1 MKLRILTTGLLML
14 GLTAGLVML
23 GLPTLA
29 ISGDADIRKALSAQ
43 YPGTEISSVSKTP
56 YGGLYE
62 VIVDGEVAYV
72 TADGKYLILGSVVDV
87 STKKNLTS
95 ARMEKLLEV
104 KWSSLPFSQAIKV
117 VKGDGSR
124 KLAVFSD
131 PDCPYCR
138 RFENELT
145 KVNNVTIYTFLT
157 PIESLHPA
165 AVNIAKQIWCEKD
178 RVGAWHDYMLKGVRP
193 NGATTCNN
201 PIDENMTLGN
211 KLKVSGTPTL
221 IFENGQRVPGMVPA
235 DKLDKMLTAAQG
247 K

>member
-1 MKLRILTTGLLML
+1 MNLPVIAAGLLMFSL
-14 GLTAGLVML
+14 SA
-23 GLPTLA
+23 
-29 ISGDADIRKALSAQ
+29 SALSGETEIRAALKKQ
-43 YPGTEISSVSKTP
+43 YPGTEVSSVTKTP

-62 VIVDGEVAYV
+62 VIVDGDVTYA
-72 TADGKYLILGSVVDV
+72 TADGKYLILGNVVDV
-87 STKKNLTS
+87 ESKRNLTS
-95 ARMEKLLEV
+95 ARMAKLLEV
-104 KWSSLPFSQAIKV
+104 KWDSLPFSQAIKI

-145 KVNNVTIYTFLT
+145 KVDNVTIYTFLM

-178 RVGAWHDYMLKGVRP
+178 QVGAWHDYMLRGVKP
-193 NGATTCNN
+193 KAAATCKN
-201 PIDENMTLGN
+201 PVDQNMALGD
-211 KLKVSGTPTL
+211 KLKMSGTPTL

-235 DKLDKMLTAAQG
+235 DKLDKLLTAAKAQ
-247 K
+247 